1 MKFVARRAPSV
12 WERHRRWLP
21 WFQRRKS
28 TATGGM
34 LSRFCWRAP
43 DLTTLPAHRRSLRLE
58 CCRLSVRHRRG
69 GPSSQKSGQLSL
81 PNQVS
86 LGDLALQVL
95 AFQSGG
101 RVLTSGN
108 DVAEEIARCVQD
120 ANAYYVITFAPPAAD
135 GPNEYHALEVKI
147 GQPHLKAQTTAG
159 YYAQPTPKP

>member
-1 MKFVARRAPSV
+1 MRQAGVTLYSV
-12 WERHRRWLP
+12 DPL
-21 WFQRRKS
+21 
-28 TATGGM
+28 G
-34 LSRFCWRAP
+34 
-43 DLTTLPAHRRSLRLE
+43 TTENEGREFYYESFLKGVRS
-58 CCRLSVRHRRG
+58 
-69 GPSSQKSGQLSL
+69 

-101 RVLTSGN
+101 RVLSSDN